1 MKRIVVLLFL
11 VSVTCS
17 TFAQLQNI
25 PLVTAIGES
34 VVKVKPDYAVAVIK
48 VKKSMNISSLTTA
61 ATFRIFEENDTRVQL
76 FGFDDKNIDF
86 SLIQADSL
94 VYVKEIIITINDLQN
109 LDKYLLEIQ
118 KLGYKDL
125 IYLDYRVKDLSP
137 HKDQARK
144 SAIASAKR
152 KAILM
157 ASELGQSIGKAHTI
171 EEVEVQSFNWYNID
185 NSKNLE
191 NMTYKLGSEAYIIEP
206 GYITIVAKVKVSFDL
221 IK

>member
-1 MKRIVVLLFL
+1 MKKVFILALFSILL
-11 VSVTCS
+11 SN

-25 PLVTAIGES
+25 PLVSAVGES
-34 VVKVKPDYAVAVIK
+34 VIKVKPDYAVIALK
-48 VKKSMNISSLTTA
+48 VKKSMNLATLQTTA
-61 ATFRIFEENDTRVQL
+61 SFKIFEQNDTKIQL
-76 FGFDDKNIDF
+76 FGFDDKNIDY

-94 VYVKEIIITINDLQN
+94 VYVKEIFITVNDLEN

-125 IYLDYRVKDLSP
+125 IYLDYRVKDMSVY
-137 HKDQARK
+137 KDQARK
-144 SAIASAKR
+144 SAIVSAKR
-152 KAILM
+152 KAMLM

-171 EEVEVQSFNWYNID
+171 EELEVQSFNWYNID

-191 NMTYKLGSEAYIIEP
+191 NMTYKLGSEAYVIEP
-206 GYITIVAKVKVSFDL
+206 GYITIVVKVKVSFDL

>member
-125 IYLDYRVKDLSP
+125 IYLDYRVKDLAA

-144 SAIASAKR
+144 NAIASAKR
-152 KAILM
+152 KAILL

-171 EEVEVQSFNWYNID
+171 EELESQSFNWYNID

-191 NMTYKLGSEAYIIEP
+191 NITYQLGSEA
-206 GYITIVAKVKVSFDL
+206 
-221 IK
+221 

>member
-25 PLVTAIGES
+25 PLATAIGES

-125 IYLDYRVKDLSP
+125 IYLDYRVKDL
-137 HKDQARK
+137 
-144 SAIASAKR
+144 
-152 KAILM
+152 
-157 ASELGQSIGKAHTI
+157 
-171 EEVEVQSFNWYNID
+171 V
-185 NSKNLE
+185 
-191 NMTYKLGSEAYIIEP
+191 
-206 GYITIVAKVKVSFDL
+206 GY
-221 IK
+221 

>member
-1 MKRIVVLLFL
+1 MKGIVVLLFL

-125 IYLDYRVKDLSP
+125 IYLDYRVKDLAA

-144 SAIASAKR
+144 NAIASAKR
-152 KAILM
+152 KAILL

-171 EEVEVQSFNWYNID
+171 EELESQSFNWYNID
-185 NSKNLE
+185 NAKNLE
-191 NMTYKLGSEAYIIEP
+191 NMTYKLGSEAYVIEP
-206 GYITIVAKVKVSFDL
+206 GYITIISKVKVSFDL
-221 IK
+221 MK